1 MLMGC
6 RKMKHIMERAA
17 IQDYTLKGKLGRELP
32 DCTVGIIG
40 TGRIGRTVIRHL
52 SGFGCKMLAYDLYE
66 NDEVKQY
73 AQYTD
78 LETLY
83 KECDIITL
91 HAPATE
97 DNYHMIGTDAI
108 AKMKQDVIIINCAV
122 AP

>member
-1 MLMGC
+1 MAVRC
-6 RKMKHIMERAA
+6 
-17 IQDYTLKGKLGRELP
+17 
-32 DCTVGIIG
+32 
-40 TGRIGRTVIRHL
+40 
-52 SGFGCKMLAYDLYE
+52 SYDLYE

-97 DNYHMIGTDAI
+97 DNYHMIGTEHCKDEAGR
-108 AKMKQDVIIINCAV
+108 DYY
-122 AP
+122 